1 MALFA
6 SGVLLCW
13 AGTPNRVAA
22 QQALG
27 AGATSPSATTRS
39 STTVDPAAKPTLGDL
54 AWLAGRWQG
63 SWGPRTA
70 QQTWLPPKGG
80 AMVGTFQASEN
91 GRTLV
96 VELYSLVQTAD
107 GIALHLRHFTP
118 SLVPWEKSGEIVLD
132 LSSLDPRTAVF
143 ENATGA
149 QPQRQT
155 LTRVDQDSYCL
166 LYTSPSPRDPKTS
179 RMPSSA

>member
-1 MALFA
+1 
-6 SGVLLCW
+6 
-13 AGTPNRVAA
+13 
-22 QQALG
+22 
-27 AGATSPSATTRS
+27 
-39 STTVDPAAKPTLGDL
+39 
-54 AWLAGRWQG
+54 
-63 SWGPRTA
+63 
-70 QQTWLPPKGG
+70 
-80 AMVGTFQASEN
+80 MVGTFQASEN

-155 LTRVDQDSYCL
+155 LTRVDQDSYISESEIASDSGDPQIVSIT
-166 LYTSPSPRDPKTS
+166 YHRQRDLVAS
-179 RMPSSA
+179 RRH